1 MMRHRKDKK
10 PGHEKR
16 NRKNKAEFLLLALT
30 PDLKR
35 SALQRSPG
43 CCEKRSFVKSEDLII
58 IKNVLSKLRSYR

>member
-30 PDLKR
+30 PDLKKVGFAKIPR
-35 SALQRSPG
+35 LLR
-43 CCEKRSFVKSEDLII
+43 KT
-58 IKNVLSKLRSYR
+58 KLREE